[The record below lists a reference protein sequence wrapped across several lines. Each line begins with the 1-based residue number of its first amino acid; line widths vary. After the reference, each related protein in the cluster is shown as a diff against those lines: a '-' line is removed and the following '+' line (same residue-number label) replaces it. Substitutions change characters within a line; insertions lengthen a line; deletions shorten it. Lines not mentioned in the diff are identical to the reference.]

1 MSTFCLGRY
10 DGNTV
15 HCQCILERR
24 LSNIFKNICS
34 SDTEIQD
41 GEYPERLVP
50 TKVEIYP
57 TKVSH
62 AFAMSIVTHID
73 KLPFSEIQRPL
84 PKDDDERV
92 PLQQELPRLLHLRHL
107 PLLRAGPADAPDGK

>member
-1 MSTFCLGRY
+1 MNAIRY
-10 DGNTV
+10 IAIAFWKVYLDL
-15 HCQCILERR
+15 Q
-24 LSNIFKNICS
+24 NICS

-62 AFAMSIVTHID
+62 AC
-73 KLPFSEIQRPL
+73 LPHTY
-84 PKDDDERV
+84 
-92 PLQQELPRLLHLRHL
+92 LQM
-107 PLLRAGPADAPDGK
+107 